1 MTSGAEE
8 SHYAA
13 RSLSSALA
21 RLSRIP
27 VVRDKYSHYAGRS
40 RPPRLTELPTLT
52 RDELGEAT
60 DALMRDAPT
69 ALNRAS
75 LHIMGGTTSTM
86 RMGALPADL
95 YLDEIAPHVNP
106 FEPGDLLA
114 SLTTPF
120 HMRASHDLHTA
131 LARRA
136 GAPTLS
142 MDAPNDTMIGPY
154 LDLFEQR
161 GVTALA
167 TTLDTVRRL
176 LRFCAAEGR
185 GLDFLRKVVWSGPA
199 LDSGTRTLIRSRF
212 PHLRTW
218 ALFGSAETWI
228 IGHSGP
234 TCSDDTLHLLP
245 HQYTEIDDG
254 RMLVTVTHEK
264 AVIPLLRYDTGIS
277 AEWTR
282 CRCDLPG
289 PAIRTHSRID
299 APLGRLARL
308 VSPLE
313 LVSLARRLDS
323 VDEAQVVVVDP
334 HTEDERLHLRIRL
347 VPGVEPDLYTS
358 EWIRHHMVSG
368 CLALSAITDESPEVF
383 EVVTAPRL
391 LFSCLDDGAPAV
403 VLREGQRYVVPST
416 STVNQHPYDRLIT

>member
-1 MTSGAEE
+1 M
-8 SHYAA
+8 
-13 RSLSSALA
+13 
-21 RLSRIP
+21 
-27 VVRDKYSHYAGRS
+27 VRDKYSRYASHG
-40 RPPRLTELPTLT
+40 RPPSLADLPTLT

-114 SLTTPF
+114 SLSTPF

-131 LARRA
+131 LATRA
-136 GAPTLS
+136 GVPTLS
-142 MDAPNDTMIGPY
+142 MDAPTDKLMGPY
-154 LDLFEQR
+154 LDLFEQQ

-176 LRFCAAEGR
+176 LRFCAAAGR
-185 GLDFLRKVVWSGPA
+185 DLTFLRKVVWSGPA
-199 LDSGTRTLIRSRF
+199 MDADTRALIRAQF

-234 TCSDDTLHLLP
+234 SCSDDTLHLLP
-245 HQYTEIDDG
+245 HQYTEIADG

-277 AEWTR
+277 AEWAH
-282 CRCDLPG
+282 CECGLPG

-299 APLGRLARL
+299 APLGPLTRL
-308 VSPLE
+308 VSPTD
-313 LVSLARRLDS
+313 LVALAHQLDS

-347 VPGVEPDLYTS
+347 MPGVEADLYTS
-358 EWIRHHMVSG
+358 EWIRHHVVSG
-368 CLALSAITDESPEVF
+368 CLALSEITDETPEVF
-383 EVVTAPRL
+383 EVVLAQRL
-391 LFSCLDDGAPAV
+391 LCTRPDGSAPPV
-403 VLREGQRYVVPST
+403 VVREGQRCVAPST
-416 STVNQHPYDRLIT
+416 PAFNQYSYGRLIT